1 MPTELLQAFVTPVW
15 VTQYPDFAK
24 HKKKFLSCVNSI
36 RKKDK
41 EGVTISNVNGYQ
53 SQDNLT
59 QYPQLTP
66 LFDYVIH
73 EVVRRAVDDL
83 KFKPC
88 NGVVTSAW
96 VNFNDSR
103 NAVNTLHSHGDTFS
117 GVFYLQAP
125 ENSGRLL
132 LLNEAYNPLWEGIHL
147 TEQINQYNAKVLN
160 INPVEGELFLW
171 CSHVPHFVLPN
182 NHDKTRISI
191 SFNVKCFIDD
201 QLQRQ
206 DEESVTDTNENEV
219 K

>member
-1 MPTELLQAFVTPVW
+1 MAVDLLQAFINPIW
-15 VTQYPDFAK
+15 VTQYPDFDK

-41 EGVTISNVNGYQ
+41 DGVTISNVNGYQ
-53 SQDNLT
+53 SKDNLT
-59 QYPQLTP
+59 TYPQLAP

-73 EVVRRAVDDL
+73 EVVRVAVNDL

-88 NGVVTSAW
+88 SGVVTSAW
-96 VNFNDSR
+96 VNFNDSK

-125 ENSGRLL
+125 EDSGKLVL
-132 LLNEAYNPLWEGIHL
+132 QNESYNPLWDGIHFV
-147 TEQINQYNAKVLN
+147 TETNQYTAKVLN
-160 INPVEGELFLW
+160 INPVEGEMFLW

-182 NHDKTRISI
+182 KHDKSRISI
-191 SFNVKCFIDD
+191 AFNVKCFIND
-201 QLQRQ
+201 QQIN
-206 DEESVTDTNENEV
+206 ENTNENEA